1 MELNVILNEQAYLN
15 NSANGNWKDRA
26 YTAKGTV
33 NGLPCKIWW
42 ENINPEA
49 EDESDCC
56 DWEVPYLIELESQF
70 IDPDQ
75 YEIIIIR

>member
-1 MELNVILNEQAYLN
+1 MELDLILNEQAYLN
-15 NSANGNWKDRA
+15 NGANGNWKDM

-33 NGLPCKIWW
+33 NGLPYQIWW

-56 DWEVPYLIELESQF
+56 EWEIPYLIELESQF
-70 IDPDQ
+70 IDPDE
-75 YEIIIIR
+75 YEISIIR